1 MAAALD
7 PKPGSPCPDSIA
19 KRAAQSSREW
29 YDRPALTFRR
39 SSARLFGSAVLL
51 GALGLASLAHAT
63 VVERI
68 VATVGERAILLS
80 DLRRRSEPF
89 MMQVQQSVPA
99 GAQRNAAI
107 SQVYKAVLQKIV
119 DEELMEKAAAQA
131 KVTITSTEIDEALK
145 RVAAQNKMPLEQV
158 LAEAER
164 AGMSESKYR
173 EELRR
178 QLLEAKLLNV
188 RLQGRIRITEEDL
201 RASYQKIEVEERGQL
216 NVSLALIVIHG
227 ATHSA
232 ADARKLID
240 DAATRL
246 RSQDFAS
253 VARSL
258 SEDSATRGSGGAL
271 AKAAPSQLPP
281 EIARHS
287 LTLAVGQSSAPFK
300 SGGDMVII
308 KVLERD
314 ASNLPDYESA
324 KRELSERVYM
334 DKMAQARR
342 SWLDNLRRQHH
353 VDVRL

>member
-1 MAAALD
+1 MNRLPLSISSRLRPSLAAATLAAALSW
-7 PKPGSPCPDSIA
+7 SPA
-19 KRAAQSSREW
+19 GR
-29 YDRPALTFRR
+29 
-39 SSARLFGSAVLL
+39 
-51 GALGLASLAHAT
+51 AT

-80 DLRRRSEPF
+80 DLRRRAEPF
-89 MMQVQQSVPA
+89 MVQVQQTVPA

-131 KVTITSTEIDEALK
+131 KVTVTPTEIDEALK
-145 RVAAQNKMPLEQV
+145 RVAAQNKLTVDQV
-158 LAEAER
+158 VAEAAR
-164 AGMSESKYR
+164 AGMPEAKYR

-188 RLQGRIRITEEDL
+188 RLQGRIRVTDEDL
-201 RASYQKIEVEERGQL
+201 RAAYGKIETEERGQL
-216 NVSLALIVIHG
+216 PVRLAWVVIH
-227 ATHSA
+227 AQNHSA
-232 ADARKLID
+232 AEARKLA
-240 DAATRL
+240 DAAASRGRTE
-246 RSQDFAS
+246 DFAA

-258 SEDSATRGSGGAL
+258 SEDAATRATGGAL
-271 AKAAPSQLPP
+271 AKAAPSALPP
-281 EIARHS
+281 EVARVS
-287 LTLAVGQSSAPFK
+287 TTLGVGQVSQPFR
-300 SGGDMVII
+300 SGGDLIVL

-314 ASNLPDYESA
+314 PSNLPDYESS

-342 SWLDNLRRQHH
+342 SWLDNLRRQQH